1 MKRNK
6 FRYNKENITSRLFAQ
21 NRKRR
26 PSHYDDEDE
35 DEEDHHG
42 GGIGAG
48 TAMGL
53 GAGGLAL
60 ANQGLSAMGTIQ
72 GVREQAGG
80 IKGWFDRNKRRKED
94 YKKFGGDEHLME
106 KKRDQAYRLSKNAK
120 NSAQE
125 AALKHRESEI
135 ADSLEWA
142 KKRNNYK
149 RDMAKQ
155 TSWAGK
161 GATWAKHNPMKAGLA
176 AAGVAAAAGGAYYM
190 WKKRQ
195 EEKKRKQRER
205 DAQTRHQSRLTSR
218 MFGSLSS
225 LMSKSATRGLGK
237 GLRKFPKRVG
247 LKKFPKVGG
256 LNHSLKPK
264 SSMWGSGAIKPK
276 TPFAGARSTLKNSS
290 INAKPSLVDPIKVRK
305 SLREASISK
314 PAPVKVGN
322 ASRSGNSSVTNTSRN
337 SARGAQNIVNNNHDA
352 FKLHEDRIKA
362 RKAKERQAE
371 LNSRR
376 EAKQNDQSRRELAEK
391 KAHERKLGHQEKNIQ
406 ELAKQTE
413 ALKTA
418 DSGVWSHNYNQKQK
432 ELRNA
437 RIEHHKTKFKD
448 DKLGD
453 LWARKG
459 GLKKFDKNGN
469 LRWGKKR
476 LALAGLGAAAAYNM
490 MKDDDDDK

>member
-1 MKRNK
+1 MKRTNK
-6 FRYNKENITSRLFAQ
+6 FKYNKENTLSRLFAQ
-21 NRKRR
+21 NRRR
-26 PSHYDDEDE
+26 NPRHDE
-35 DEEDHHG
+35 DEEEDDRRESHG
-42 GGIGAG
+42 GAGAA
-48 TAMGL
+48 AMGL
-53 GAGGLAL
+53 GAAGLGLAG
-60 ANQGLSAMGTIQ
+60 QGLSALGTVQ
-72 GVREQAGG
+72 GVHEQGKG

-94 YKKFGGDEHLME
+94 YKKFGGDEKLME
-106 KKRDQAYRLSKNAK
+106 RKRDQAYRLSKTAK

-135 ADSLEWA
+135 SDSLEWA

-205 DAQTRHQSRLTSR
+205 EAQTRHQSRQ
-218 MFGSLSS
+218 FAGAIGSTL
-225 LMSKSATRGLGK
+225 TRGLGK

-264 SSMWGSGAIKPK
+264 SGMWGSGAIKPK

-290 INAKPSLVDPIKVRK
+290 I
-305 SLREASISK
+305 ASIPK
-314 PAPVKVGN
+314 PAPMKVGN
-322 ASRSGNSSVTNTSRN
+322 ANRSGNSSIANTSRN
-337 SARGAQNIVNNNHDA
+337 SARLTQNKVNNDHNA
-352 FKLHEDRIKA
+352 FKLHDDRMNA
-362 RKAKERQAE
+362 RKAKERKAE
-371 LNSRR
+371 LTNRR
-376 EAKQNDQSRRELAEK
+376 EAKQNDQARRDLAQK
-391 KAHERKLGHQEKNIQ
+391 KAHERQIGHKEQKVRD
-406 ELAKQTE
+406 LAKQTE
-413 ALKTA
+413 NLKTSG
-418 DSGVWSHNYNQKQK
+418 SGVFSHEYKQSRN

-437 RIEHHKTKFKD
+437 NIDLHNTKYKD
-448 DKLGD
+448 NKVGD
-453 LWARKG
+453 LVARAG

-490 MKDDDDDK
+490 MKDDDDK

>member
-80 IKGWFDRNKRRKED
+80 IKGWWDKRKRRKAD
-94 YKKFGGDEHLME
+94 YKKYGGDEHLME

-135 ADSLEWA
+135 ADSLNYA
-142 KKRNNYK
+142 RKKNAYK
-149 RDMAKQ
+149 NEMATKK
-155 TSWAGK
+155 SWVGK
-161 GATWAKHNPMKAGLA
+161 GTTWAKHNPWQAGA
-176 AAGVAAAAGGAYYM
+176 AVAGTAALAGGAYYL

-205 DAQTRHQSRLTSR
+205 EAQTRHQSRLTSR

-237 GLRKFPKRVG
+237 GLRKFPKINKG
-247 LKKFPKVGG
+247 LRKFPGANKGLVNSNGRSPWGG
-256 LNHSLKPK
+256 IVKKPK
-264 SSMWGSGAIKPK
+264 QASFVGASKNAKINDIKPAYNYIQRRKSYKDIVTTPK
-276 TPFAGARSTLKNSS
+276 TPSKFGTASKINSTS
-290 INAKPSLVDPIKVRK
+290 
-305 SLREASISK
+305 
-314 PAPVKVGN
+314 
-322 ASRSGNSSVTNTSRN
+322 NTSRN
-337 SARGAQNIVNNNHDA
+337 AAMNAQKKVNANHDA
-352 FKLHEDRIKA
+352 FKLHDDRMRA
-362 RKAKERQAE
+362 RAAKERKTE
-371 LNSRR
+371 LANRR
-376 EAKQNDQSRRELAEK
+376 ETKQNDQARRDLAQK
-391 KAHERKLGHQEKNIQ
+391 KAHERQIGHKEQKVRD
-406 ELAKQTE
+406 LAKQTE
-413 ALKTA
+413 NLKTSG
-418 DSGVWSHNYNQKQK
+418 SGVFSHEYKQSRN

-437 RIEHHKTKFKD
+437 NIDLHNTKYKD
-448 DKLGD
+448 NKVGD
-453 LWARKG
+453 LVARAG

-490 MKDDDDDK
+490 MKDDDDK

>member
-1 MKRNK
+1 MKRTNK
-6 FRYNKENITSRLFAQ
+6 FKYNKENTLSRLFAQ
-21 NRKRR
+21 NRRR
-26 PSHYDDEDE
+26 NPRHDE
-35 DEEDHHG
+35 DEEEDDRRESHG
-42 GGIGAG
+42 GAGAA
-48 TAMGL
+48 AMGL
-53 GAGGLAL
+53 GAAGLGLAG
-60 ANQGLSAMGTIQ
+60 QGLSALGTVQ
-72 GVREQAGG
+72 GVHEQGKG

-94 YKKFGGDEHLME
+94 YKKFGGDEKLME
-106 KKRDQAYRLSKNAK
+106 RKRDQAYRLSKTAK

-135 ADSLEWA
+135 SDSLEWA

-205 DAQTRHQSRLTSR
+205 EAQTRHQSRQ
-218 MFGSLSS
+218 FAGAIGSTL
-225 LMSKSATRGLGK
+225 TRGLGK

-264 SSMWGSGAIKPK
+264 SGMWGSGAIKPK

-290 INAKPSLVDPIKVRK
+290 I
-305 SLREASISK
+305 ASIPK

-322 ASRSGNSSVTNTSRN
+322 ANRSGNSSIANTSRN
-337 SARGAQNIVNNNHDA
+337 SARLTQNKVNNDHNA
-352 FKLHEDRIKA
+352 FKLHDDRMNA
-362 RKAKERQAE
+362 RKAKERKAE
-371 LNSRR
+371 LTNRR
-376 EAKQNDQSRRELAEK
+376 EAKQNDQARRDLAQK
-391 KAHERKLGHQEKNIQ
+391 KAHERQIGHKEQKVRD
-406 ELAKQTE
+406 LAKQTE
-413 ALKTA
+413 NLKTSG
-418 DSGVWSHNYNQKQK
+418 SGVFSHEYKQSRN

-437 RIEHHKTKFKD
+437 NIDLHKTKYKD
-448 DKLGD
+448 NKVGD
-453 LWARKG
+453 LVARAG

-490 MKDDDDDK
+490 VKDDDDK

>member
-1 MKRNK
+1 MRNK

-21 NRKRR
+21 NKRS

-48 TAMGL
+48 TTMGL

-60 ANQGLSAMGTIQ
+60 ANQGLSVMGTIQ

-80 IKGWFDRNKRRKED
+80 IKGWWDKRKRRKAD
-94 YKKFGGDEHLME
+94 YKKYGGDEHLME

-135 ADSLEWA
+135 ADSLNYA
-142 KKRNNYK
+142 RKKNAYK
-149 RDMAKQ
+149 NEMATKK
-155 TSWAGK
+155 SWVGK
-161 GATWAKHNPMKAGLA
+161 GTTWAKHNPWQAGA
-176 AAGVAAAAGGAYYM
+176 AVAGVAAAAGGAYYM

-205 DAQTRHQSRLTSR
+205 EAQTRHQSRQ
-218 MFGSLSS
+218 FAGAIGSTL
-225 LMSKSATRGLGK
+225 TRGLGK

-264 SSMWGSGAIKPK
+264 PGMWGSGAIKPK

-290 INAKPSLVDPIKVRK
+290 I
-305 SLREASISK
+305 ASIPK

-322 ASRSGNSSVTNTSRN
+322 ANRSGNSSIANTSRN
-337 SARGAQNIVNNNHDA
+337 SARLTQNKVNNDHNA
-352 FKLHEDRIKA
+352 FKLHDDRMNA
-362 RKAKERQAE
+362 RKAKERKAE
-371 LNSRR
+371 LTNRR
-376 EAKQNDQSRRELAEK
+376 EAKQNDQARRD
-391 KAHERKLGHQEKNIQ
+391 KANQLVHERDLKRRQSEIDALDKKTQE
-406 ELAKQTE
+406 
-413 ALKTA
+413 LKTA
-418 DSGVWSHNYNQKQK
+418 DKGVWSDDFKRSRK
-432 ELRNA
+432 ELRNK
-437 RIEHHKTKFKD
+437 RIDLHNAKYKD
-448 DKLGD
+448 NKLGGIM
-453 LWARKG
+453 ARAG
-459 GLKKFDKNGN
+459 GLKKFDKYGN

-476 LALAGLGAAAAYNM
+476 MALAGLGAYAAYNM

>member
-1 MKRNK
+1 MKRTNK
-6 FRYNKENITSRLFAQ
+6 FKYNKENTLSRLFAQ
-21 NRKRR
+21 NRRR
-26 PSHYDDEDE
+26 NPRHDE
-35 DEEDHHG
+35 DEEEDDRRESHG
-42 GGIGAG
+42 GAGAA
-48 TAMGL
+48 AMGL
-53 GAGGLAL
+53 GAAGLGLAG
-60 ANQGLSAMGTIQ
+60 QGLSALGTVQ
-72 GVREQAGG
+72 GVHEQGKG

-94 YKKFGGDEHLME
+94 YKKFGGDEKLME
-106 KKRDQAYRLSKNAK
+106 RKRDQAYRLSKTAK
-120 NSAQE
+120 NSQQE

-135 ADSLEWA
+135 SDSLEWA

-205 DAQTRHQSRLTSR
+205 EAQTRHQSRQ
-218 MFGSLSS
+218 FAGAIGSTL
-225 LMSKSATRGLGK
+225 TRGLGK

-264 SSMWGSGAIKPK
+264 SGMWGSGAIKPK

-290 INAKPSLVDPIKVRK
+290 I
-305 SLREASISK
+305 ASIPK
-314 PAPVKVGN
+314 PAPMKVGN
-322 ASRSGNSSVTNTSRN
+322 ANRSGNSSIANTSRN
-337 SARGAQNIVNNNHDA
+337 SARLTQNKVNNDHNA
-352 FKLHEDRIKA
+352 FKLHDDRMNA
-362 RKAKERQAE
+362 RKAKERKAE
-371 LNSRR
+371 LTNRR
-376 EAKQNDQSRRELAEK
+376 EAKQNDQARRDLAQK
-391 KAHERKLGHQEKNIQ
+391 KAHERQIGHKEQKVRD
-406 ELAKQTE
+406 LAKQTE
-413 ALKTA
+413 NLKTSG
-418 DSGVWSHNYNQKQK
+418 SGVFSHEYKQSRN

-437 RIEHHKTKFKD
+437 NIDLHNTKYKD
-448 DKLGD
+448 NKVGD
-453 LWARKG
+453 LVARAG

-490 MKDDDDDK
+490 MKDDDDK

>member
-1 MKRNK
+1 MKRTNK
-6 FRYNKENITSRLFAQ
+6 FRYNKENTLSRLFAQ
-21 NRKRR
+21 NRRR
-26 PSHYDDEDE
+26 NPRHDEDDEDDDRRE
-35 DEEDHHG
+35 SHS
-42 GGIGAG
+42 GAG
-48 TAMGL
+48 AAAMGL
-53 GAGGLAL
+53 GAAGLGLAS
-60 ANQGLSAMGTIQ
+60 QDLSALGTIQ
-72 GVREQAGG
+72 GVHEKGKG
-80 IKGWFDRNKRRKED
+80 IKGWFDKNKRRKED

-106 KKRDQAYRLSKNAK
+106 KKRDQAYSLSKNAK

-205 DAQTRHQSRLTSR
+205 EAQTRHQSRQ
-218 MFGSLSS
+218 FAGAIGSTL
-225 LMSKSATRGLGK
+225 TRGLGK

-264 SSMWGSGAIKPK
+264 SGMWGSGAIKPK

-290 INAKPSLVDPIKVRK
+290 I
-305 SLREASISK
+305 ASIPK

-322 ASRSGNSSVTNTSRN
+322 ANTSRN
-337 SARGAQNIVNNNHDA
+337 SARLTQNKVNNDHNA
-352 FKLHEDRIKA
+352 FKLHDDRMNA
-362 RKAKERQAE
+362 RKAKERKAE
-371 LNSRR
+371 LTNRR
-376 EAKQNDQSRRELAEK
+376 EAKQNDQARRDLAQK
-391 KAHERKLGHQEKNIQ
+391 KAHERQIGHKEQKVRD
-406 ELAKQTE
+406 LAKQTE
-413 ALKTA
+413 NLKTSG
-418 DSGVWSHNYNQKQK
+418 SGVFSHEYKQSRN

-437 RIEHHKTKFKD
+437 NIDLHNTKYKD
-448 DKLGD
+448 NKVGD
-453 LWARKG
+453 LVARAG

-490 MKDDDDDK
+490 MKDDDDK

>member
-1 MKRNK
+1 MKRTNK
-6 FRYNKENITSRLFAQ
+6 FKYNKENTLSRLFAQ
-21 NRKRR
+21 NRRR
-26 PSHYDDEDE
+26 NPRHDE
-35 DEEDHHG
+35 DEEEDGRRESHG
-42 GGIGAG
+42 GAGAA
-48 TAMGL
+48 AMGL
-53 GAGGLAL
+53 GAAGLGLAG
-60 ANQGLSAMGTIQ
+60 QGLSALGTVQ
-72 GVREQAGG
+72 GVHEQGKG

-94 YKKFGGDEHLME
+94 YKKFGGDEKLME
-106 KKRDQAYRLSKNAK
+106 RKRDQAYRLSKTAK

-135 ADSLEWA
+135 SDSLEWA

-205 DAQTRHQSRLTSR
+205 EAQTRHQSRQ
-218 MFGSLSS
+218 FAGAIGSTL
-225 LMSKSATRGLGK
+225 TRGLGK

-247 LKKFPKVGG
+247 LKKFPKVGS

-264 SSMWGSGAIKPK
+264 SGMWGSGAIKPK

-290 INAKPSLVDPIKVRK
+290 I
-305 SLREASISK
+305 ASIPK

-322 ASRSGNSSVTNTSRN
+322 ANRSGNSSIANTSRN
-337 SARGAQNIVNNNHDA
+337 SARLTQNKVNNDHNA
-352 FKLHEDRIKA
+352 FKLHDDRVNA
-362 RKAKERQAE
+362 RKAKERKAE
-371 LNSRR
+371 LTNRR
-376 EAKQNDQSRRELAEK
+376 EAKQNDQARRDLAQK
-391 KAHERKLGHQEKNIQ
+391 KAHERQIGHKEQKVRD
-406 ELAKQTE
+406 LAKQTE
-413 ALKTA
+413 NLKTSG
-418 DSGVWSHNYNQKQK
+418 SGVFSHEYKQSRN

-437 RIEHHKTKFKD
+437 NIDLHNTKYKD
-448 DKLGD
+448 NKVGD
-453 LWARKG
+453 LVARAG

-490 MKDDDDDK
+490 MKDDDDK

>member
-1 MKRNK
+1 MKRTNK
-6 FRYNKENITSRLFAQ
+6 FKYNKENTLSRLFAQ
-21 NRKRR
+21 NRRR
-26 PSHYDDEDE
+26 NPRHDE
-35 DEEDHHG
+35 DEEEDDRRESHG
-42 GGIGAG
+42 GAGAA
-48 TAMGL
+48 AMGL
-53 GAGGLAL
+53 GAAGLGLAG
-60 ANQGLSAMGTIQ
+60 QGLSALGTVQ
-72 GVREQAGG
+72 GVHEQGKG

-94 YKKFGGDEHLME
+94 YKKFGGDEKLME
-106 KKRDQAYRLSKNAK
+106 RKRDQAYRLSKTAK

-135 ADSLEWA
+135 SDSLEWA

-205 DAQTRHQSRLTSR
+205 LEAQTRHQSRQ
-218 MFGSLSS
+218 FAGAIGSTL
-225 LMSKSATRGLGK
+225 TRGLGK

-264 SSMWGSGAIKPK
+264 SGMWGSGAIKPK

-290 INAKPSLVDPIKVRK
+290 I
-305 SLREASISK
+305 ASIPK

-322 ASRSGNSSVTNTSRN
+322 ANRSGNSSIANTSRN
-337 SARGAQNIVNNNHDA
+337 SARLTQNKVNNDHNA
-352 FKLHEDRIKA
+352 FKLHDDRMNA
-362 RKAKERQAE
+362 RKAKERKAE
-371 LNSRR
+371 LTNRR
-376 EAKQNDQSRRELAEK
+376 EAKQNDQARRDLAQK
-391 KAHERKLGHQEKNIQ
+391 KAHERQIGHKEQKVRD
-406 ELAKQTE
+406 LAKQTE
-413 ALKTA
+413 NLKTSG
-418 DSGVWSHNYNQKQK
+418 SGVFSHEYKQSRN

-437 RIEHHKTKFKD
+437 NIDLHNTKYKD
-448 DKLGD
+448 NKVGD
-453 LWARKG
+453 LVARAG

-490 MKDDDDDK
+490 MKDDDDK

>member
-6 FRYNKENITSRLFAQ
+6 FRYNKENTLSRLFAQ
-21 NRKRR
+21 NRRR
-26 PSHYDDEDE
+26 NPRHDEDDEDDDRRE
-35 DEEDHHG
+35 SHS
-42 GGIGAG
+42 GAG
-48 TAMGL
+48 AAAMGL
-53 GAGGLAL
+53 GAAGLGLAG
-60 ANQGLSAMGTIQ
+60 QGLSALGTVQ
-72 GVREQAGG
+72 GVHEQGKG

-94 YKKFGGDEHLME
+94 YKKFGGDEKLME
-106 KKRDQAYRLSKNAK
+106 RKRDQAYRLSKTAK

-135 ADSLEWA
+135 SDSLEWA

-205 DAQTRHQSRLTSR
+205 EAQTRHQSRQ
-218 MFGSLSS
+218 FAGAIGSTL
-225 LMSKSATRGLGK
+225 TRGLGK

-264 SSMWGSGAIKPK
+264 SGMWGSGAIKPK
-276 TPFAGARSTLKNSS
+276 IPFAGARSTLKNSS
-290 INAKPSLVDPIKVRK
+290 I
-305 SLREASISK
+305 ASIPK

-322 ASRSGNSSVTNTSRN
+322 ANRSGNSSIANTSRN
-337 SARGAQNIVNNNHDA
+337 SARLTQNKVNNDHNA
-352 FKLHEDRIKA
+352 FKLHDDRMNA
-362 RKAKERQAE
+362 RKAKERKAE
-371 LNSRR
+371 LTNRR
-376 EAKQNDQSRRELAEK
+376 EVKQNDQARRDLAQK
-391 KAHERKLGHQEKNIQ
+391 KAHERQIGHKEQKVRD
-406 ELAKQTE
+406 LAKQTE
-413 ALKTA
+413 NLKTSG
-418 DSGVWSHNYNQKQK
+418 SGVFSHEYKQSRN

-437 RIEHHKTKFKD
+437 NIDLHNTKYKD
-448 DKLGD
+448 NKVGD
-453 LWARKG
+453 LVARAG

-490 MKDDDDDK
+490 MKDDDDK

>member
-1 MKRNK
+1 MKRTNK
-6 FRYNKENITSRLFAQ
+6 FKYNKENTLSRLFAQ
-21 NRKRR
+21 NRRR
-26 PSHYDDEDE
+26 NPRHDE
-35 DEEDHHG
+35 DEEEDDRRESHG
-42 GGIGAG
+42 GAGAA
-48 TAMGL
+48 AMGL
-53 GAGGLAL
+53 GYAGLGLAG
-60 ANQGLSAMGTIQ
+60 QGLSALGTVQ
-72 GVREQAGG
+72 GVHEQGKG

-94 YKKFGGDEHLME
+94 YKKFGGDEKLME
-106 KKRDQAYRLSKNAK
+106 RKRDQAYRLSKTAK

-125 AALKHRESEI
+125 AALKRRESEI
-135 ADSLEWA
+135 SDSLEWA

-205 DAQTRHQSRLTSR
+205 EAQTRHQSRQ
-218 MFGSLSS
+218 FAGAIGSTL
-225 LMSKSATRGLGK
+225 TRGLGK

-264 SSMWGSGAIKPK
+264 SGMWGSGAIKPK

-290 INAKPSLVDPIKVRK
+290 I
-305 SLREASISK
+305 ASIPK

-322 ASRSGNSSVTNTSRN
+322 ANRSGNSSIANTSRN
-337 SARGAQNIVNNNHDA
+337 SARLTQNKVNNDHNA
-352 FKLHEDRIKA
+352 FKLHDDRMNA
-362 RKAKERQAE
+362 RKAKERKAE
-371 LNSRR
+371 LTNRR
-376 EAKQNDQSRRELAEK
+376 EAKQSDQARRDLAQK
-391 KAHERKLGHQEKNIQ
+391 KAHERQIGHKEQKVRD
-406 ELAKQTE
+406 LAKQTE
-413 ALKTA
+413 NLKTSG
-418 DSGVWSHNYNQKQK
+418 SGVFSHEYKQSRN

-437 RIEHHKTKFKD
+437 NIDLHNTKYKD
-448 DKLGD
+448 NKVGD
-453 LWARKG
+453 LVARAG

-490 MKDDDDDK
+490 MKDDDDK

>member
-1 MKRNK
+1 MKRTNK
-6 FRYNKENITSRLFAQ
+6 FKYNKENTLSRLFAQ
-21 NRKRR
+21 NRRR
-26 PSHYDDEDE
+26 NPRHDE
-35 DEEDHHG
+35 DEEEDDRRESHG
-42 GGIGAG
+42 GAGAA
-48 TAMGL
+48 AMGL
-53 GAGGLAL
+53 GAAGLGLAG
-60 ANQGLSAMGTIQ
+60 QGLSALGTVQ
-72 GVREQAGG
+72 GVHEQGKG
-80 IKGWFDRNKRRKED
+80 IKGWFDRNKLRKED
-94 YKKFGGDEHLME
+94 YKKFGGDEKLME
-106 KKRDQAYRLSKNAK
+106 RKRDQAYRLSKTAK
-120 NSAQE
+120 NSQQE

-135 ADSLEWA
+135 SDSIEWA

-149 RDMAKQ
+149 RDIAKQ

-205 DAQTRHQSRLTSR
+205 EAQTRHQSRQ
-218 MFGSLSS
+218 FAGAIGSTL
-225 LMSKSATRGLGK
+225 TRGLGK

-264 SSMWGSGAIKPK
+264 SGMWGSGAIKPK

-290 INAKPSLVDPIKVRK
+290 I
-305 SLREASISK
+305 ASIPK

-322 ASRSGNSSVTNTSRN
+322 ANRSGNSSIANTSRN
-337 SARGAQNIVNNNHDA
+337 SARLTQNKVNNDHNA
-352 FKLHEDRIKA
+352 FKLHDDRMNA
-362 RKAKERQAE
+362 RKAKERKAE
-371 LNSRR
+371 LTNRR
-376 EAKQNDQSRRELAEK
+376 EAKQNDQARRDLAQK
-391 KAHERKLGHQEKNIQ
+391 KAHERQIGHKEQKVRD
-406 ELAKQTE
+406 LAKQTE
-413 ALKTA
+413 NLKTSG
-418 DSGVWSHNYNQKQK
+418 SGVFSHEYKQSRN

-437 RIEHHKTKFKD
+437 NIDLHNTKYKD
-448 DKLGD
+448 NKVGD
-453 LWARKG
+453 LVARVG

-490 MKDDDDDK
+490 MKDDDDK

>member
-1 MKRNK
+1 MRNK

-26 PSHYDDEDE
+26 PPSHYDDEDE

-80 IKGWFDRNKRRKED
+80 IKGWWDKRKRRKAD
-94 YKKFGGDEHLME
+94 YKKYGGDEHLME

-135 ADSLEWA
+135 ADSLNYA
-142 KKRNNYK
+142 RKKNAYK
-149 RDMAKQ
+149 NEMATKK
-155 TSWAGK
+155 SWVGK
-161 GATWAKHNPMKAGLA
+161 GTTWAKHNPWQAGA
-176 AAGVAAAAGGAYYM
+176 AVAGTAALAGGAYYL

-195 EEKKRKQRER
+195 EKKKREKERRER
-205 DAQTRHQSRLTSR
+205 EAQTRHQSNITSR
-218 MFGSLSS
+218 MFGSLGS

-237 GLRKFPKRVG
+237 GLRKFPKINKG
-247 LKKFPKVGG
+247 LRKFPGVNKGLVNSNGRSPWGG
-256 LNHSLKPK
+256 IVKKPK
-264 SSMWGSGAIKPK
+264 QASFVGASKNVKINDIKP
-276 TPFAGARSTLKNSS
+276 AYNYLQA
-290 INAKPSLVDPIKVRK
+290 RK
-305 SLREASISK
+305 SYKDLTTTPKAPSKFGTASKI
-314 PAPVKVGN
+314 
-322 ASRSGNSSVTNTSRN
+322 NSTSNTSRN
-337 SARGAQNIVNNNHDA
+337 AAMNAQKKVNANHDA
-352 FKLHEDRIKA
+352 FKLHDDRMNA
-362 RKAKERQAE
+362 RKAKERKAE
-371 LNSRR
+371 LSSRR
-376 EAKQNDQSRRELAEK
+376 EAKQNDQARREKAGQL
-391 KAHERKLGHQEKNIQ
+391 AHERKLGHQEKNIQ
-406 ELAKQTE
+406 NLAKQTE
-413 ALKTA
+413 ELKTA
-418 DSGVWSHNYNQKQK
+418 DSGVFSHNYRQKQK

-437 RIEHHKTKFKD
+437 RIEHHNTKYKD
-448 DKLGD
+448 NKVGD
-453 LWARKG
+453 LVARAG

-490 MKDDDDDK
+490 MKDDDDK

>member
-6 FRYNKENITSRLFAQ
+6 FKYNKENTLSRLFAQ
-21 NRKRR
+21 NRRR
-26 PSHYDDEDE
+26 NPRHDE
-35 DEEDHHG
+35 DEEEDDRRESHG
-42 GGIGAG
+42 GAGAA
-48 TAMGL
+48 AMGL
-53 GAGGLAL
+53 GAAGLGLAG
-60 ANQGLSAMGTIQ
+60 QGLSALGTVQ
-72 GVREQAGG
+72 GVHEQGKG

-94 YKKFGGDEHLME
+94 YKKFGGDEKLME
-106 KKRDQAYRLSKNAK
+106 RKRDQAYRLSKTAK

-135 ADSLEWA
+135 SDSLEWA

-205 DAQTRHQSRLTSR
+205 EAQTRHQSRQ
-218 MFGSLSS
+218 FAGAIGSTL
-225 LMSKSATRGLGK
+225 TRGLGK

-264 SSMWGSGAIKPK
+264 SGMWGSGAIKPK

-290 INAKPSLVDPIKVRK
+290 I
-305 SLREASISK
+305 ASIPK

-322 ASRSGNSSVTNTSRN
+322 ANRSGNSSIANTSRN
-337 SARGAQNIVNNNHDA
+337 SARLTQNKVNNDHDA
-352 FKLHEDRIKA
+352 FKLHDDRMNA
-362 RKAKERQAE
+362 RKAKERKAE
-371 LNSRR
+371 LTNRR
-376 EAKQNDQSRRELAEK
+376 EAKQNDQARRDLAQK
-391 KAHERKLGHQEKNIQ
+391 KAHERQIGHKEQKVRD
-406 ELAKQTE
+406 LAKQTE
-413 ALKTA
+413 NLKTSG
-418 DSGVWSHNYNQKQK
+418 SGVFSHEYKQSRN

-437 RIEHHKTKFKD
+437 NIDLHNTKYKD
-448 DKLGD
+448 NKVGD
-453 LWARKG
+453 LVARAG

-490 MKDDDDDK
+490 MKDDEDK